1 MRGKGIGELQIAD
14 SQIPRVHMLFR
25 KRDHVSE
32 YTRGRWGFTNLP
44 VPSFF
49 RAEKWPYRYYM
60 VSLLYW
66 DCETRGI
73 SMAPSISMQQPAGID
88 FYNEAPARITRCK
101 CLFRLQIPVKR
112 PSKDRQSLR

>member
-1 MRGKGIGELQIAD
+1 MRSKGIGELQIVD
-14 SQIPRVHMLFR
+14 SQMPRAYMLFQ

-32 YTRGRWGFTNLP
+32 CIRAVDKVLRILP
-44 VPSFF
+44 LSFASPRCLLFF
-49 RAEKWPYRYYM
+49 RAEKWYRYYM

-88 FYNEAPARITRCK
+88 FYETSRSYYTM
-101 CLFRLQIPVKR
+101 
-112 PSKDRQSLR
+112 